1 MYFEN
6 SQKFHLFRH
15 FMVADEEDGDSQ
27 PSSMSSAMFSIT
39 ADIQYTNTKMSGVVV
54 VKRGP
59 VVEAEKPLSTQLRLM
74 TLGEGSPY
82 ETLHDY
88 VAGAVAPYFKSFVR
102 DSGKA
107 DREGDK
113 MTAQMEKKIAELEMG
128 LLHLQQ
134 NIDIPEITLNVHP
147 AVDKV
152 IKKAAEV
159 GMKPKVADFGD
170 KVEDSTFLNALQ
182 NQVSKWIRE
191 IQKVTKLDRDP
202 SSGTALQE
210 ISFWL
215 NLERALVRIQEKRE
229 SPDVALTLEVLKH
242 GKRFHATVSFDTDT
256 GLKQAIA
263 TVNDYNPLMKDFPIN
278 DLLSATELDRIRI
291 SVQGIFSHL
300 RKIRNTKYP
309 IQRALRLVE
318 AISRDVV
325 TQMLKVLGTRRLM
338 VLTFDEFEKV
348 MASCFDVFS
357 TWDDEYDK
365 LQGLMRDIVKKKR
378 DEHLKMVWRVNFSH
392 KRLQARM
399 EQMRRFRRQHEQLR
413 TVIVR
418 VLRPHVFMN
427 QSMTES
433 IMEREAADIKPEVLA
448 IDAADANAIEEVNL
462 AYDNVKEVE
471 GLDISKE
478 GSEAWEAA
486 MKRYEERIDRVETRI
501 TARLRDQLGTAK
513 NAAEMFR
520 IFSRF
525 NALFVRPH
533 IRGAIREYQTQLIQR
548 VKDDI
553 EALHEKF
560 KIQYPQSKAYKM
572 SGVRDLPPV
581 AGSIIWA
588 RQIDRQL
595 SAYMRRV
602 EDVLGRGW
610 ENHVEG
616 QKLKADGDSFRMK
629 LNTQEIFDD
638 WARKVQQRNL
648 QVSGRIF
655 AIDNQRTRM
664 GRGNLKLRVN
674 FLPEIIQLSKEVR
687 NLKNLGFRVPL
698 AIVNKAHQANQLY
711 PFAISLI
718 ESVRTYERSLEKL
731 DNRSNIVLL
740 VAGLRKEVQNLI
752 AEGVGLVWE
761 SYKLDP
767 YVQRLAELVVTF
779 QEKVDDLLIVDE
791 EMDIEVRS
799 LETCAYS
806 TVNFKNILD
815 KIQKAVDDLSLRQY
829 SNLHA
834 WVGKLDEAVEEK
846 LGLRLQAGIEAW
858 TKALEGHGDKEEGED
873 EDTMDT
879 HTKAKTA
886 NKLGGDPQI
895 KRMLH
900 DIRITNQIM
909 YLHPSVEDCRYVLL
923 QQLFAWQA
931 VVTSQVQST
940 FSILPNF

>member
-1 MYFEN
+1 
-6 SQKFHLFRH
+6 
-15 FMVADEEDGDSQ
+15 
-27 PSSMSSAMFSIT
+27 
-39 ADIQYTNTKMSGVVV
+39 
-54 VKRGP
+54 
-59 VVEAEKPLSTQLRLM
+59 
-74 TLGEGSPY
+74 
-82 ETLHDY
+82 
-88 VAGAVAPYFKSFVR
+88 
-102 DSGKA
+102 
-107 DREGDK
+107 
-113 MTAQMEKKIAELEMG
+113 
-128 LLHLQQ
+128 
-134 NIDIPEITLNVHP
+134 
-147 AVDKV
+147 
-152 IKKAAEV
+152 
-159 GMKPKVADFGD
+159 
-170 KVEDSTFLNALQ
+170 
-182 NQVSKWIRE
+182 
-191 IQKVTKLDRDP
+191 
-202 SSGTALQE
+202 
-210 ISFWL
+210 
-215 NLERALVRIQEKRE
+215 
-229 SPDVALTLEVLKH
+229 
-242 GKRFHATVSFDTDT
+242 
-256 GLKQAIA
+256 
-263 TVNDYNPLMKDFPIN
+263 
-278 DLLSATELDRIRI
+278 
-291 SVQGIFSHL
+291 
-300 RKIRNTKYP
+300 
-309 IQRALRLVE
+309 
-318 AISRDVV
+318 
-325 TQMLKVLGTRRLM
+325 
-338 VLTFDEFEKV
+338 
-348 MASCFDVFS
+348 
-357 TWDDEYDK
+357 
-365 LQGLMRDIVKKKR
+365 MRDIVKKKR

-433 IMEREAADIKPEVLA
+433 IMERDIQPEIKPEVLA

-791 EMDIEVRS
+791 EIDVEVRS

-858 TKALEGHGDKEEGED
+858 TKALEGHGDKNEDED

-879 HTKAKTA
+879 HSKAKTA

-931 VVTSQVQST
+931 VVTSQERIQSTRYQVGLDRPQIQTYRDLLTKLPAGNKILESCYESVELTIKNVNVYVDEWLRYQALWDLQPDALNNKFGEDIGKWMKLLTDIKKSRATFDTSDSKKEFGPIVIDYGKVQSKVSLKYDSWHKEALSKFGSMLGGEMASFHT
-940 FSILPNF
+940 NVSKSRSELEQQTIEAASTTDAVNFITYVQGLKRKMKNWEKQVNVYREGQRILERQRFQFPTSWLHVDNIEGEWSAFNEIIRR